1 MKKHVSLLKRGIA
14 FFVDLYIGALLATLP
29 ISVISFIKIHK
40 ITQNI
45 FLLDKPTAI
54 IAVLLSLICLYFYY
68 IYIPTS
74 IYSGQTLGKRLMDI
88 QIIAKSHRL
97 FMKRQILFMFIFTS
111 ASKLIAQLLSLLSG
125 YNCVSIVTDITLSI
139 SFFAIMSLFFTK
151 QMLHDRFARTDI
163 IDISQQKIV
172 IQNKMREEK

>member
-29 ISVISFIKIHK
+29 ISVITFFKLHQ

-74 IYSGQTLGKRLMDI
+74 IYLGQTLGKRLMDI

-97 FMKRQILFMFIFTS
+97 FMKRQIIFMGIFTS
-111 ASKLIAQLLSLLSG
+111 TSKVLAQLVSLLIG
-125 YNCVSIVTDITLSI
+125 YNIVSLVTDITLSL
-139 SFFAIMSLFFTK
+139 SFIAIMSLFFTK
-151 QMLHDRFARTDI
+151 QMLHDRLAKTDI
-163 IDISQQKIV
+163 IDITNPKVI
-172 IQNKMREEK
+172 IQNELREEK